1 MRKCYSGSRCFSP
14 MACDSFGYCR
24 ETNHVVDRM
33 LKDDPDLNLYT
44 LAFENPELED
54 AALRLAMELALKG
67 LGPWR

>member
-1 MRKCYSGSRCFSP
+1 

-54 AALRLAMELALKG
+54 AALRLARELGK
-67 LGPWR
+67 